1 MKRWVRVFSRTG
13 QPLRRGVNRSYLNP
27 NLLMVRSD
35 FLNSL
40 LKAPNLR
47 PGLWIFPLLA
57 VLALMPAASAQDF
70 TLQGSPFSPFAIDP
84 GGNASSNITI
94 TPLNGFAGTVALT
107 CTVTPVQTVGTS
119 PSCQI
124 SPDSVTPP
132 GGATATITT
141 LGTVVPALYVVT
153 VTGTGPDGPVST
165 QQDLTVLAV
174 TPQFTITV
182 QTAVAPSSVPAG
194 SGAQGIVT
202 VNPINGYTGVVTLYC
217 SSITPLVTIPPICS
231 FANQQPVTIT
241 NGEIGTSTITINTV
255 GPVPNTSITHPRSR
269 FNALWLSLPLLGLVG
284 LGAATGGKR
293 NRKIWMLLALF
304 VVTGAFLLMP
314 ACGGSN
320 NTSTPNGI
328 TPNNSYSFTVSGV
341 DTNGVVSGNA
351 GSSSTNPTVS
361 LTVTNPINH

>member
-1 MKRWVRVFSRTG
+1 VFSRTG
-13 QPLRRGVNRSYLNP
+13 QPLRRGVNRSYLNR
-27 NLLMVRSD
+27 NLLMVRSE

-40 LKAPNLR
+40 LKAPNAQ
-47 PGLWIFPLLA
+47 PGLWIFLLLA
-57 VLALMPAASAQDF
+57 VSAMVLTPAASAQDF
-70 TLQGSPFSPFAIDP
+70 TLQASPFSPFAVDP

-94 TPLNGFAGTVALT
+94 APLNGFTGTVALT
-107 CTVTPVQTVGTS
+107 CTVAPIQTVGTS
-119 PSCQI
+119 PGCLI

-141 LGTVVPALYVVT
+141 TGDVVPALYVIT
-153 VTGTGPDGPVST
+153 VTGTSPSGPVSV

-182 QTAVAPSSVPAG
+182 QTPVAPSSVPAG

-241 NGEIGTSTITINTV
+241 NGEIGTSTITINTI
-255 GPVPNTSITHPRSR
+255 GPVPNTSIAHPRSR
-269 FNALWLSLPLLGLVG
+269 FNALWLSLPMLGLVG

-293 NRKIWMLLALF
+293 RRKIWALLGIF
-304 VVTGAFLLMP
+304 VVSGAFMLMP

-351 GSSSTNPTVS
+351 GSTSTNPTVT